1 MPRVEP
7 PFVIPPCFVSCLLMY
22 IDIRSSV
29 DIFCL
34 TNHTVSSIA
43 STGFGLEANTFD
55 GSPQGEQF
63 YKMTRK
69 LMGADN
75 SQWKNFVMFMI
86 VAKMCPRWVGKML
99 KVEQVDREST
109 GENVMATS
117 IMKTTKLL
125 QGMSVMV

>member
-1 MPRVEP
+1 MKNCRTQVRNGI
-7 PFVIPPCFVSCLLMY
+7 PFLL
-22 IDIRSSV
+22 
-29 DIFCL
+29 IFCL

-63 YKMTRK
+63 FKMTRK

-86 VAKMCPRWVGKML
+86 AAKMCPRWVGKML
-99 KVEQVDREST
+99 KIEQVDREST
-109 GENVMATS
+109 GTS
-117 IMKTTKLL
+117 PVLI
-125 QGMSVMV
+125 